1 MLRLPSLRIDN
12 WRTAIVVGCCLFV
25 LAQAISVA
33 HTADLKLH
41 GGGVSCHVC
50 AAIGHTAPPPSNATA
65 PEEAIELVHRIAAQ
79 AVFASPA
86 QPTFSPHAARAPPA
100 LF

>member
-1 MLRLPSLRIDN
+1 MLRLPRLRIEN

-25 LAQAISVA
+25 LAQTLSVA

-41 GGGVSCHVC
+41 GSGVNCHVC
-50 AAIGHTAPPPSNATA
+50 AAIGHTAPPPSIATA
-65 PEEAIELVHRIAAQ
+65 PERAIEFLYRLAAKD
-79 AVFASPA
+79 VFASPA

>member
-1 MLRLPSLRIDN
+1 MPQLRFDS

-25 LAQAISVA
+25 LAQAITVA

-41 GGGVSCHVC
+41 GGGVNCHIC

-65 PEEAIELVHRIAAQ
+65 PEAVIELVRRIGAQ
-79 AVFASPA
+79 DAFASPA
-86 QPTFSPHAARAPPA
+86 QPTFSPHSARAPPA